1 VDDWPIPGDNL
12 TDGTYQIVS
21 RQSEYTLEE
30 HRPAAETSKTAT
42 GDAVASAAPPAA
54 QPATTA
60 AGGTARLVRYITLDN
75 QKWKIAP
82 VKGGFYSVVNAGTG
96 DALGS
101 AGAGAELAPYAGKDE
116 QMWRLEQFPDGG
128 YRVVNKATRKCLI
141 ASGMPG
147 VTVGDFVRD
156 DSHLWTITTP

>member
-1 VDDWPIPGDNL
+1 
-12 TDGTYQIVS
+12 
-21 RQSEYTLEE
+21 
-30 HRPAAETSKTAT
+30 
-42 GDAVASAAPPAA
+42 
-54 QPATTA
+54 
-60 AGGTARLVRYITLDN
+60 VRYITLDN

-101 AGAGAELAPYAGKDE
+101 TGAGAELAPYAGKDE
-116 QMWRLEQFPDGG
+116 QMWRPEQFPDGG

-141 ASGMPG
+141 APGVPG